1 MANPVLTKQF
11 GEPAASDAAL
21 QTAPPPATSPT
32 GEKRM
37 TIGSVAAA
45 TFFLLLLVVAGAAY
59 GWANAVAVQRWYWL
73 FIIALLVLVF
83 ATVARPRLAPIT
95 GIVYSLGQ
103 GALVGSISKIYETFY
118 EGIVFLAL
126 TATVA
131 VFVGALLLY
140 VFRIIKVTQKTR
152 SVIIIAT
159 VGIGLFYLATLLLSI
174 FGVNVPL
181 VTGVGTGALVFSIF
195 VVIVAALNL
204 LLDFSVIEHGIA
216 TGAPRAFS
224 WFAAFGLMVTIIWL
238 YIEILRLLAIVFAR
252 RG

>member
-21 QTAPPPATSPT
+21 QTAAPPVLTT
-32 GEKRM
+32 GERPM
-37 TIGSVAAA
+37 TVGSVAAA

-59 GWANAVAVQRWYWL
+59 GWANTVAVQRWYWL
-73 FIIALLVLVF
+73 FIIGLLILVF

-95 GIVYSLGQ
+95 GIVYALGQ

-131 VFVGALLLY
+131 VFLGALLLY

-159 VGIGLFYLATLLLSI
+159 VGIALFYLATWLLSI
-174 FGVNVPL
+174 FGVDVPL

-238 YIEILRLLAIVFAR
+238 YIELLRLIAIVFAR

>member
-1 MANPVLTKQF
+1 
-11 GEPAASDAAL
+11 
-21 QTAPPPATSPT
+21 
-32 GEKRM
+32 M

-45 TFFLLLLVVAGAAY
+45 TFFLLLLVVGGAVY
-59 GWANAVAVQRWYWL
+59 GWVNAVAVQRWYWL
-73 FIIALLVLVF
+73 FLIVLLVLVF
-83 ATVARPRLAPIT
+83 ATVARPKLAPIT

-131 VFVGALLLY
+131 VFLGALALY
-140 VFRIIKVTQKTR
+140 AFRIIKVTQRTR

-159 VGIGLFYLATLLLSI
+159 VGIGLFYLATWILSI
-174 FGVNVPL
+174 FNVNVPL
-181 VTGVGTGALVFSIF
+181 VTGVGTGALVFSIV

-204 LLDFSVIEHGIA
+204 LLDFSVIENGIRS
-216 TGAPRAFS
+216 GAPRSFS

-252 RG
+252 RQ

>member
-11 GEPAASDAAL
+11 GEPAVSDAAL
-21 QTAPPPATSPT
+21 QTAPPPPATT
-32 GEKRM
+32 TTERRM
-37 TIGSVAAA
+37 TIGSVVAA
-45 TFFLLLLVVAGAAY
+45 TFFLLLLVVGGAAY

-73 FIIALLVLVF
+73 FLIVLLVLVF

-95 GIVYSLGQ
+95 GIIYSLGQ

-131 VFVGALLLY
+131 VFLGALALY
-140 VFRIIKVTQKTR
+140 AFRIIKVTERTR

-159 VGIGLFYLATLLLSI
+159 VGIGLFYLATWILSI
-174 FGVNVPL
+174 FNVPVPL
-181 VTGVGTGALVFSIF
+181 VTGVGTGALVFSIV

-204 LLDFSVIEHGIA
+204 LLDFSVIENGIRR
-216 TGAPRAFS
+216 GAPRAFS

-252 RG
+252 RQ